1 MRPLRGAKA
10 WTSSR
15 LRHHGRGC
23 LSALALLAL
32 GQSSLAQ
39 DKPVDCKT
47 GEDQTTLNICS
58 YQRFQADDLAL
69 NNTYRAMMSKL
80 DKSEKAYAVAA
91 QAAWIKFRDAECLAL
106 SGGPREQ
113 GGTIWP
119 LLNNECMSRLTKA
132 RTQDLKQQVACPA
145 GHLDC
150 PAP

>member
-1 MRPLRGAKA
+1 MVS
-10 WTSSR
+10 TR
-15 LRHHGRGC
+15 LLHHGRGC
-23 LSALALLAL
+23 LSGLALLAW
-32 GQSSLAQ
+32 GVPSFAAG
-39 DKPVDCKT
+39 DKPVDCKDN
-47 GEDQTTLNICS
+47 DQTTLNICS

-69 NNTYRAMMSKL
+69 NNTYRAMTAKL
-80 DKSEKAYAVAA
+80 DKSEKTYAVAA

-132 RTQDLKQQVACPA
+132 RTGDLKQQVACPA